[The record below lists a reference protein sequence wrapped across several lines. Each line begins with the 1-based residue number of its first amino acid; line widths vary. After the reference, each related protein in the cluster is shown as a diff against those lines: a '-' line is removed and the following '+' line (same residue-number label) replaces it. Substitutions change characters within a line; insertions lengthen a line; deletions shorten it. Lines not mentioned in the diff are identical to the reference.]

1 MARVGIMGGTF
12 NPPHIGHQV
21 CASEACDQLR
31 LDRVVWV
38 PAHTPPHKEV
48 AAGAPSPEVRA
59 ELCRLATADD
69 PRFEVSEI
77 EIDRGGASYTV
88 ETLRELRRQRPDDE
102 LIFIVGADTALSL
115 PTWREPQEV
124 SRLAALGIAG
134 RQGVLRRDIV
144 ERLVDLPVRLEFF
157 DMPASTSPPR
167 RSAGASRM
175 ATPSITS
182 SRPRLPSTCAARA
195 STVRRCT
202 HDRAPEPPAV
212 HPRAQRRARP

>member
-1 MARVGIMGGTF
+1 MARIGIMGGTF

-31 LDRVVWV
+31 LDRVIWV

-59 ELCRLATADD
+59 ELCRLATQDD

-77 EIDRGGASYTV
+77 EIERGGSSYTV
-88 ETLRELRRQRPDDE
+88 DTLRALRSERPDDD

-115 PTWREPQEV
+115 PTWREPEEV

-157 DMPASTSPPR
+157 DMPRVDISSSEIR
-167 RSAGASRM
+167 R
-175 ATPSITS
+175 
-182 SRPRLPSTCAARA
+182 RLSHGHTIDYLVPT
-195 STVRRCT
+195 
-202 HDRAPEPPAV
+202 AV
-212 HPRAQRRARP
+212 AEHLRRADLYRSQVQHA

>member
-1 MARVGIMGGTF
+1 MARIGIMGGTF

-31 LDRVVWV
+31 LDRVIWV

-59 ELCRLATADD
+59 ELCRLATQDD

-77 EIDRGGASYTV
+77 EIERGGASYTV
-88 ETLRELRRQRPDDE
+88 DTLTELHRQRPDDE
-102 LIFIVGADTALSL
+102 LVFIVGADTALSL
-115 PTWREPQEV
+115 PTWHQPEQV

-157 DMPASTSPPR
+157 DMPRVDISSSEIR
-167 RSAGASRM
+167 R
-175 ATPSITS
+175 
-182 SRPRLPSTCAARA
+182 RL
-195 STVRRCT
+195 T
-202 HDRAPEPPAV
+202 HGHAIDYLVPTAV
-212 HPRAQRRARP
+212 AEHLRRAGLYRSQVHA

>member
-31 LDRVVWV
+31 LDRVIWV

-59 ELCRLATADD
+59 ELCRLATRDD

-77 EIDRGGASYTV
+77 EIERGGASYTV
-88 ETLRELRRQRPDDE
+88 DTLRALREERPNDE
-102 LIFIVGADTALSL
+102 LVFIVGADTALSL
-115 PTWREPQEV
+115 PTWREPEAV
-124 SRLAALGIAG
+124 SRLASLGIAG

-144 ERLVDLPVRLEFF
+144 ERLVELPVRLEFF
-157 DMPASTSPPR
+157 DMPRVDISSSEIR
-167 RSAGASRM
+167 RRLAGGH
-175 ATPSITS
+175 TIDYLVPT
-182 SRPRLPSTCAARA
+182 
-195 STVRRCT
+195 
-202 HDRAPEPPAV
+202 AV
-212 HPRAQRRARP
+212 AEHLRRADLYRSQVQHA

>member
-1 MARVGIMGGTF
+1 MARIGIMGGTF

-31 LDRVVWV
+31 LDRVIWV

-59 ELCRLATADD
+59 ELCRLATQDD

-77 EIDRGGASYTV
+77 EIERGGPSYTV
-88 ETLRELRRQRPDDE
+88 DTLRALRSERPDDE

-115 PTWREPQEV
+115 PTWREPEEV

-157 DMPASTSPPR
+157 DMPRVDISSSEIR
-167 RSAGASRM
+167 R
-175 ATPSITS
+175 
-182 SRPRLPSTCAARA
+182 RLAHGHAIDYLVPT
-195 STVRRCT
+195 
-202 HDRAPEPPAV
+202 AV
-212 HPRAQRRARP
+212 ADHLRRADLYRSQVQHA

>member
-1 MARVGIMGGTF
+1 MARIGIMGGTF

-31 LDRVVWV
+31 LDRVIWV

-59 ELCRLATADD
+59 ELCRLATQDD

-77 EIDRGGASYTV
+77 EIERGGPSYTV
-88 ETLRELRRQRPDDE
+88 DTLRALRADRPGDE

-115 PTWREPQEV
+115 PTWHQPEEV

-157 DMPASTSPPR
+157 DMPRVDISSSEIR
-167 RSAGASRM
+167 R
-175 ATPSITS
+175 
-182 SRPRLPSTCAARA
+182 RLAHGHAIDYLVPT
-195 STVRRCT
+195 
-202 HDRAPEPPAV
+202 AV
-212 HPRAQRRARP
+212 ADHLRRADLYRSQVQHA